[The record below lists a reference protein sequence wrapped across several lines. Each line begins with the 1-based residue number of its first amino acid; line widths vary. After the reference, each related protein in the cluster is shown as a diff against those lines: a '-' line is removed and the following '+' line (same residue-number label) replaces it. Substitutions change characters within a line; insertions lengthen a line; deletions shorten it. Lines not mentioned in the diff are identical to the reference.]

1 MRSER
6 RFKNGGKLFWGK
18 LLNKLMQEL
27 ELYEF
32 LIDERNATKA
42 ALEASEYYVEKA
54 RDKGFDIELNKWKFK
69 QELLT
74 ADLDKQV
81 SKAKLLRV
89 SILNRLEKVPTSTIS
104 QENMDIFKNIALEWA
119 DFDDVAGWLDRPV
132 GVVIQEYNNMWLIL
146 RKMEI

>member
-1 MRSER
+1 
-6 RFKNGGKLFWGK
+6 
-18 LLNKLMQEL
+18 MQEL

-32 LIDERNATKA
+32 LIDERDATKA
-42 ALEASEYYVEKA
+42 ALEASGYYVEKA

-74 ADLDKQV
+74 ADLDKQI
-81 SKAKLLRV
+81 SKAKLLRS

-132 GVVIQEYNNMWLIL
+132 GVVMQEYNNTWLIL

>member
-1 MRSER
+1 M
-6 RFKNGGKLFWGK
+6 
-18 LLNKLMQEL
+18 NKLMQEL

-81 SKAKLLRV
+81 SKAKLLRT
-89 SILNRLEKVPTSTIS
+89 SILNRLEKVQVDTIS

-132 GVVIQEYNNMWLIL
+132 GVVMQDYNNTWLVL
-146 RKMEI
+146 QKMEI

>member
-1 MRSER
+1 
-6 RFKNGGKLFWGK
+6 
-18 LLNKLMQEL
+18 MQEL